1 MQRLPRP
8 GASGMGVL
16 QAFCWLTAFLLAW
29 ALIVVALWRGPLRHL
44 GAHEALALYLLL
56 PLVLAVPAKLLALAA
71 AYLLELLLV
80 GWRRCALRMLWKPS
94 ASVRMDI
101 VAILVQLLLP
111 HRHLG
116 YVLSFGLLY
125 LVDLYGAQLHQLS
138 LTRLLPTWG
147 LQVVCFIAFQSLLQ
161 YWLHR
166 LEHAIPA
173 LWALHKFHHS
183 AESMSLLTSARS
195 TQLASGIEAGLVL
208 APAALLAGATA
219 PVPSLGNPAFA
230 IAVVYFLYR
239 TFVGV
244 NGYFCHSNMTT
255 GYGWIG
261 RWLLVSPRMHR
272 LHHAQSPRYHDRNF
286 TFDLVIWDR
295 LFGTYAA
302 CPPGTDLL
310 SIPLGIEANPFNR
323 DDTIRGALREYFL
336 GTYLEFWQELRNGA
350 RAWLPARL
358 AARRRMARFSGSS

>member
-1 MQRLPRP
+1 MRILK
-8 GASGMGVL
+8 
-16 QAFCWLTAFLLAW
+16 AFSWLVVFLAAW
-29 ALIVVALWRGPLRHL
+29 SLIVLALWQGPLRHIA
-44 GAHEALALYLLL
+44 AHGGLALYLAL
-56 PLVLAVPAKLLALAA
+56 PLVLAIPARFLALTG

-80 GWRRCALRMLWKPS
+80 GWQGSALRMLWKPS

-101 VAILVQLLLP
+101 VAILTQLLLP

-125 LVDLYGAQLHQLS
+125 LIDLCSPQLQPLS

-147 LQVVCFIAFQSLLQ
+147 LQLVCFISFQSLLQ
-161 YWLHR
+161 YWMHR
-166 LEHAIPA
+166 IEHAIPA

-208 APAALLAGATA
+208 APAALLASATA
-219 PVPSLGNPAFA
+219 PTPWLGNPAFA
-230 IAVVYFLYR
+230 IAVIYFLYR

-244 NGYFCHSNMTT
+244 NGYFCHSNLTT
-255 GYGWIG
+255 DYGWIG

-272 LHHAQSPRYHDRNF
+272 LHHAKPSSYHDKNF

-302 CPPGTDLL
+302 CPPGTDPL
-310 SIPLGIEANPFNR
+310 SIPLGLEENPFNR
-323 DDTIRGALREYFL
+323 DDTVGGTLREYFL
-336 GTYLEFWQELRNGA
+336 GTYLEFWHELRNGV
-350 RAWLPARL
+350 RAWLPARSA
-358 AARRRMARFSGSS
+358 AARRMATFSGSS